1 MSGEESSSNR
11 KRNLDQ
17 VLEDKNSTTMTS
29 SSTPTT
35 TTASTA
41 AFLPLQQLKLEAIF
55 YPKFENENI
64 QEQSIRRHML
74 ECCDQQGASGAGEGY
89 VEVTLKH
96 SGSLL
101 LWSGGTRY
109 YSKNATDNAFSH
121 AGEILLRQHFV
132 RAYWKEDQ
140 QEAEPQQITPE
151 GIQMYQECSDYV
163 QEHRLTLSFEV
174 VTAVLA
180 DHGDRPR
187 RDFLILTA
195 IADRSAPSKQQPQ
208 IFYSTVELMEFAQRF
223 RLPHND
229 CWVYASKPAVQALFD
244 FYDTS
249 RETGTTTTVLKALT
263 EAAKANNCGGHDDG
277 ADNGAKKY
285 VVQSMYPHLDFQGD
299 ILEGIVIRYVPCADR
314 DASMQRMARLAEEA
328 RRIRMAVPSSRP
340 DCHEL
345 LRLAQQQR
353 RGNSW
358 LLSPV
363 LTVKLRQLHKETK
376 AAYSR
381 EGTEEFGA
389 HLRQLLLTE
398 SPPSEEH
405 GMQASNTEA
414 PKEYRRELD
423 RLVRDGIDIPVWV
436 SALLEDPSKLDEE
449 TRQVATL
456 IQSLSNISN
465 NVVYS
470 VLREQVV
477 SRRSSNLSE
486 TTRYLCI
493 VRVIHDRTFQKFEH
507 ARKAGD
513 MPLFRGFSFELIGP
527 VQRDGGGS
535 STLPVE
541 TTTSPMLLDATS
553 AEGGGG
559 SGDNRGD
566 QGGRDNLML
575 KMKFLPY
582 MVSG

>member
-1 MSGEESSSNR
+1 M
-11 KRNLDQ
+11 
-17 VLEDKNSTTMTS
+17 
-29 SSTPTT
+29 
-35 TTASTA
+35 
-41 AFLPLQQLKLEAIF
+41 
-55 YPKFENENI
+55 
-64 QEQSIRRHML
+64 
-74 ECCDQQGASGAGEGY
+74 
-89 VEVTLKH
+89 
-96 SGSLL
+96 
-101 LWSGGTRY
+101 
-109 YSKNATDNAFSH
+109 
-121 AGEILLRQHFV
+121 
-132 RAYWKEDQ
+132 
-140 QEAEPQQITPE
+140 
-151 GIQMYQECSDYV
+151 
-163 QEHRLTLSFEV
+163 

-195 IADRSAPSKQQPQ
+195 IADRSAPSKQQQQ
-208 IFYSTVELMEFAQRF
+208 IFYSTVELMEFAQRY

-263 EAAKANNCGGHDDG
+263 EAAKANNCGGEGGGDDDG
-277 ADNGAKKY
+277 AKNY

-314 DASMQRMARLAEEA
+314 DASMQRMARLAQEA
-328 RRIRMAVPSSRP
+328 RRIEAAVPSSRP

-345 LRLAQQQR
+345 LRLAQQQQQQH
-353 RGNSW
+353 GSSW

-363 LTVKLRQLHKETK
+363 LTVNLRRVHRETK

-389 HLRQLLLTE
+389 RLRQLLLTE

-405 GMQASNTEA
+405 ELQTSETEA
-414 PKEYRRELD
+414 PKVYRRELE
-423 RLVRDGIDIPVWV
+423 RIPRDGIDLPGWV

-470 VLREQVV
+470 VLREHVV
-477 SRRSSNLSE
+477 SRSSNLPE

-507 ARKAGD
+507 ARKRGD

-527 VQRDGGGS
+527 LQRESDAS
-535 STLPVE
+535 ATLPMA
-541 TTTSPMLLDATS
+541 TTTTGPMLLDAAS
-553 AEGGGG
+553 AERGGG
-559 SGDNRGD
+559 SGDNSGD
-566 QGGRDNLML
+566 RGGRDNLML

-582 MVSG
+582 MVSGRESVMRLDFSF